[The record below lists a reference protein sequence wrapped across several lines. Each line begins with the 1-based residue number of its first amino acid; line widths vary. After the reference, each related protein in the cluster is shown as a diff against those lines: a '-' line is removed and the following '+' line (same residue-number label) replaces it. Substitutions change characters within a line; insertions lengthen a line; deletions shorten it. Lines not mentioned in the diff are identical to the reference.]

1 VRQAHT
7 WDPLLAWAAERYGAR
22 LNIATGIAFTEQP
35 AESLAVL
42 ERAVAEL
49 DDYRLGALHTATTI
63 TGSLV
68 LALALVEGRL
78 TAGNA
83 FAAATLD
90 EAFQSERWGADEEAQ
105 VRLARLSK
113 ELAAAE
119 EFLRL
124 L

>member
-1 VRQAHT
+1 M
-7 WDPLLAWAAERYGAR
+7 
-22 LNIATGIAFTEQP
+22 GITFTEQP

-42 ERAVAEL
+42 ERVIAEL
-49 DDYRLGALHTATTI
+49 DDYRLGALHTAATI

-105 VRLARLSK
+105 ARLKRLSA
-113 ELAAAE
+113 ELSATE
-119 EFLRL
+119 RFLQL
-124 L
+124 LSLSPEGGEGNASCA